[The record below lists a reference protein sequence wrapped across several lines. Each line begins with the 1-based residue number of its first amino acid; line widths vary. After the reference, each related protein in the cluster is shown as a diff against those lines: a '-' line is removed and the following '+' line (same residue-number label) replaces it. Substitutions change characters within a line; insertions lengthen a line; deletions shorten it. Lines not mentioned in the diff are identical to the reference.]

1 MGSATMYLAYRS
13 GITALSSCTW
23 HGWMAS
29 NVLARCS
36 LARTVFDEPQA
47 AESGRIL
54 IDNGVTSV
62 VASEISPS
70 LTPVKASRE

>member
-1 MGSATMYLAYRS
+1 
-13 GITALSSCTW
+13 
-23 HGWMAS
+23 MAS